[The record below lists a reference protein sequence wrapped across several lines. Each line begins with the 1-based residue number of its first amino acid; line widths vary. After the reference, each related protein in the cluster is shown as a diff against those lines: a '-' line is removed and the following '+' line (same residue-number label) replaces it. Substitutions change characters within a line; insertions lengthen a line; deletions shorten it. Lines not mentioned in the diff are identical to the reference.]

1 MFYWP
6 ECHPEKI
13 IITILHLVVLYPV
26 ILISSCNNTSHSHF
40 ELKINLKL
48 EFMQISIVYVVVSVV
63 WSVSWISPTHI
74 CLSQK

>member
-26 ILISSCNNTSHSHF
+26 ILISSCNNTSHSHL
-40 ELKINLKL
+40 ELKINLKI
-48 EFMQISIVYVVVSVV
+48 EFMQISICCCLCGMVS
-63 WSVSWISPTHI
+63 
-74 CLSQK
+74 